1 MSCPQVEN
9 GYTRIANELLE
20 SICNKVNKLDYL
32 KTILFLIR
40 ITYGYNRKLVKSN
53 YKSFSTS
60 TNIAKSRMEVLLSEL
75 YLRKVISFQQLSEEY
90 FWIGLN
96 KNYEEWHLEEIYL

>member
-20 SICNKVNKLDYL
+20 AICSKINKADYL
-32 KTILFLIR
+32 KTLLFLIR
-40 ITYGYNRKLVKSN
+40 ITYGFHRKLVKSN
-53 YKSFSTS
+53 YKSFSTN